1 MATTAITLENLLP
14 DDDQD
19 VIIRKTRTTPKT
31 KRQTSELLVLLATQ
45 HQYYIKNENTG
56 KITPLVAPNVVPDN
70 TNDTDDT
77 DNTDGTNN
85 TNTTNTP
92 APIVTNIACVNE
104 SHKTRIAKLIKP
116 FIADGIKVG
125 IDHPI
130 QARWLRGIECLLH
143 GTKGAMRERSKDV
156 LCAIA
161 EMIELDYLMA
171 NDAAFTSRFITNLKD
186 TLAAGLMSNAIKTI
200 NTYGLITL
208 WALTGGNVIT
218 DDTEMLGHG
227 MSLYLTRCA
236 DKPIMKWIMKHQPFI
251 DALVDMKLRFM
262 MDITI
267 ATTPG
272 VNMNEI
278 NTPQELTDALFKRI
292 DRVRTFASTMPNTD
306 TKGGKN
312 GTDGKNKSDA
322 PFDSNYSKTQACINL
337 KNSNMFNRWRHITD
351 PVRMYWTDKLFGDA
365 FLDALAIKDKTTG
378 KYYVLG
384 ETTDNILGFGSQTI
398 ARLTEQLF
406 DLNPIGLPKT
416 RSFNDPRTVDIDK
429 TIRWIRGYMN
439 DNHIQLPKASDVIKN
454 TVLMS
459 SYVSGFVL
467 KSMLNHTITEI
478 LFNVRSVLNQAID
491 MRKSYKTLIM
501 DAHVDPNTI
510 DMYPKYILDAHD
522 EYAVMARLVKNQYL
536 DENIKNVA
544 EQFKW
549 LEETWKHD
557 PADPWHYQAHV
568 LASNDEFVQEGRR
581 MHNCVATYAKKMS
594 HGDTI
599 IVSIR
604 KKQADG
610 TDDTD
615 WLPYITCELNPVT
628 LAQRQ
633 TYKSYNTRLDAHDR
647 SIVDSWVK
655 RASAKR
661 IAQHNN

>member
-1 MATTAITLENLLP
+1 MATTTVTLENLLP

-56 KITPLVAPNVVPDN
+56 KITPLVAPNIAPDN
-70 TNDTDDT
+70 TDDT
-77 DNTDGTNN
+77 DNTDN
-85 TNTTNTP
+85 TNAPT
-92 APIVTNIACVNE
+92 PIVTNIACVNE
-104 SHKTRIAKLIKP
+104 SHKTHIAKLIRP

-143 GTKGAMRERSKDV
+143 GTNGAMREHSKEV
-156 LCAIA
+156 LENMA

-186 TLAAGLMSNAIKTI
+186 TLAAGLMSNAIKII

-208 WALTGGNVIT
+208 WALTGGNVVT

-262 MDITI
+262 MNITI

-272 VNMNEI
+272 INMKQI
-278 NTPQELTDALFKRI
+278 NTPQELTDALFKHI
-292 DRVRTFASTMPNTD
+292 DRVRTFASTMPDTD
-306 TKGGKN
+306 NKN
-312 GTDGKNKSDA
+312 SKDESDA
-322 PFDSNYSKTQACINL
+322 PFINAYDSNYSKTQACVNL
-337 KNSNMFNRWRHITD
+337 KNSHMRNRWRHITD
-351 PVRMYWTDKLFGDA
+351 PVRIYWTDKLFGNA
-365 FLDALAIKDKTTG
+365 FLDAIAIKDKTTG

-384 ETTDNILGFGSQTI
+384 GTTDHILGFGSQTI

-416 RSFNDPRTVDIDK
+416 HNLNDPRTVDIDK

-467 KSMLNHTITEI
+467 KSMLNHMITEI

-491 MRKSYKTLIM
+491 MRKSCETLIM
-501 DAHVDPNTI
+501 DAHVDPSTI
-510 DMYPKYILDAHD
+510 DMYPKYILDAHN
-522 EYAVMARLVKNQYL
+522 EYAVMARLVENQYL
-536 DENIKNVA
+536 DENIRNVA
-544 EQFKW
+544 EQFAW
-549 LEETWKHD
+549 LEETWED
-557 PADPWHYQAHV
+557 AQPSTWHYQAHV

-604 KKQADG
+604 KKQADNTDN

-615 WLPYITCELNPVT
+615 WLPYITCELNPET

-633 TYKSYNTRLDAHDR
+633 TYKSYNTRLDAHDK
-647 SIVDSWVK
+647 SIVDSWMK
-655 RASAKR
+655 RVSAKR
-661 IAQHNN
+661 ITQHNDSKE

>member
-1 MATTAITLENLLP
+1 MVNAIITLENLLP

-56 KITPLVAPNVVPDN
+56 KIIPLVAPNIVPDN
-70 TNDTDDT
+70 ANNTGNTDDTDDT
-77 DNTDGTNN
+77 DDTNAP
-85 TNTTNTP
+85 T
-92 APIVTNIACVNE
+92 PIVTNIACVNE
-104 SHKTRIAKLIKP
+104 SHKTHIAKLIRP
-116 FIADGIKVG
+116 FIADGIRVG

-186 TLAAGLMSNAIKTI
+186 TLADDLMSNAIKTI

-208 WALTGGNVIT
+208 WALTGGNVVT

-262 MDITI
+262 MNIAI

-278 NTPQELTDALFKRI
+278 NTPQELTDALFKHADHMRI
-292 DRVRTFASTMPNTD
+292 FASTVPDTD
-306 TKGGKN
+306 TKNGKN
-312 GTDGKNKSDA
+312 DTDGKNKSDA

-365 FLDALAIKDKTTG
+365 FLDALAIKDKTTD

-384 ETTDNILGFGSQTI
+384 ETTDNILWTSSQSI
-398 ARLTEQLF
+398 ARLPEQLF

-439 DNHIQLPKASDVIKN
+439 NNHIQLPKASDVIKN

-459 SYVSGFVL
+459 SYISGFVL

-491 MRKSYKTLIM
+491 MRKSCEALIM
-501 DAHVDPNTI
+501 DAHVDHDTI

-544 EQFKW
+544 EQFAW
-549 LEETWKHD
+549 LEETWYD
-557 PADPWHYQAHV
+557 EQPSTWHYQAHV

-594 HGDTI
+594 RGDTI

-604 KKQADG
+604 KKQADD

-615 WLPYITCELNPVT
+615 WLPYITCELDPVT
-628 LAQRQ
+628 LSQRQ
-633 TYKSYNTRLDAHDR
+633 TYKSYNTRLDAYDR
-647 SIVDSWVK
+647 DIVNSWIRRV
-655 RASAKR
+655 SAKR
-661 IAQHNN
+661 IAQQNS

>member
-1 MATTAITLENLLP
+1 MEKLNDMPYIPDLKGMGFTAP
-14 DDDQD
+14 
-19 VIIRKTRTTPKT
+19 
-31 KRQTSELLVLLATQ
+31 
-45 HQYYIKNENTG
+45 
-56 KITPLVAPNVVPDN
+56 
-70 TNDTDDT
+70 TD
-77 DNTDGTNN
+77 
-85 TNTTNTP
+85 
-92 APIVTNIACVNE
+92 
-104 SHKTRIAKLIKP
+104 
-116 FIADGIKVG
+116 
-125 IDHPI
+125 
-130 QARWLRGIECLLH
+130 
-143 GTKGAMRERSKDV
+143 
-156 LCAIA
+156 
-161 EMIELDYLMA
+161 
-171 NDAAFTSRFITNLKD
+171 
-186 TLAAGLMSNAIKTI
+186 
-200 NTYGLITL
+200 
-208 WALTGGNVIT
+208 
-218 DDTEMLGHG
+218 
-227 MSLYLTRCA
+227 
-236 DKPIMKWIMKHQPFI
+236 
-251 DALVDMKLRFM
+251 
-262 MDITI
+262 
-267 ATTPG
+267 
-272 VNMNEI
+272 
-278 NTPQELTDALFKRI
+278 
-292 DRVRTFASTMPNTD
+292 
-306 TKGGKN
+306 
-312 GTDGKNKSDA
+312 KSDA

-384 ETTDNILGFGSQTI
+384 ETTDNILWTSSQFI

-439 DNHIQLPKASDVIKN
+439 NNHIQLPKASDVIKN

-491 MRKSYKTLIM
+491 IRKSCEALIM
-501 DAHVDPNTI
+501 DAHVDHDTI

-544 EQFKW
+544 KQFAW
-549 LEETWKHD
+549 LEETWYD
-557 PADPWHYQAHV
+557 EQPSTWHYQAHV

-604 KKQADG
+604 KKQADNTDN

-615 WLPYITCELNPVT
+615 WLPYITCELDPVT
-628 LAQRQ
+628 LSQRQ
-633 TYKSYNTRLDAHDR
+633 TYKSYNTRLDAYDKN
-647 SIVDSWVK
+647 IVDSWIQ
-655 RASAKR
+655 RASTRR
-661 IAQHNN
+661 ITQQNS

>member
-1 MATTAITLENLLP
+1 MVNAIVTLENLLP

-56 KITPLVAPNVVPDN
+56 KIIPLVAPNIVPDN
-70 TNDTDDT
+70 ANNTDNTDDT
-77 DNTDGTNN
+77 DA
-85 TNTTNTP
+85 P
-92 APIVTNIACVNE
+92 APIITNIAHVSE
-104 SHKTRIAKLIKP
+104 THQIRIAKLIRP
-116 FIADGIKVG
+116 FIADGIKTG

-143 GTKGAMRERSKDV
+143 GTNGCLREHSKDT

-161 EMIELDYLMA
+161 EMIELDYLMT
-171 NDAAFTSRFITNLKD
+171 NDATFTSRFITNLKD
-186 TLAAGLMSNAIKTI
+186 TLAAGLIDNAIKTI

-208 WALTGGNVIT
+208 WALTGGNVVT

-262 MDITI
+262 MGITI
-267 ATTPG
+267 AKTPG
-272 VNMNEI
+272 VNVNEI
-278 NTPQELTDALFKRI
+278 NTPQELTDALFKHI
-292 DRVRTFASTMPNTD
+292 DRVRTFASTMPDTD
-306 TKGGKN
+306 TKNGKN
-312 GTDGKNKSDA
+312 ESDT
-322 PFDSNYSKTQACINL
+322 PFINAYDSDYSKTQACVNL
-337 KNSNMFNRWRHITD
+337 KNSRLFSHWRYIKD
-351 PVRMYWTDKLFGDA
+351 PVRMYWMNKLFGDA
-365 FLDALAIKDKTTG
+365 FLDALAIKNETTG
-378 KYYVLG
+378 KYYVLR
-384 ETTDNILGFGSQTI
+384 ETTDNILGLGSRTI
-398 ARLTEQLF
+398 AYLTEQLF

-416 RSFNDPRTVDIDK
+416 WNLNDPRTVDIDK
-429 TIRWIRGYMN
+429 TIRWIHCYMN
-439 DNHIQLPKASDVIKN
+439 DNHIQLPKATDIIKN

-459 SYVSGFVL
+459 SYVNGFTL
-467 KSMLNHTITEI
+467 ESMLNHTITDI
-478 LFNVRSVLNQAID
+478 LFNVHSVLNQAID
-491 MRKSYKTLIM
+491 IRKSCETLIM
-501 DAHVDPNTI
+501 DAHVDRGTLDI
-510 DMYPKYILDAHD
+510 YPKYILDAHD

-536 DENIKNVA
+536 DENIRNVA

-549 LEETWKHD
+549 LEETWYD
-557 PADPWHYQAHV
+557 EQPSTWHYQAHV

-604 KKQADG
+604 KKQADNTDN

-615 WLPYITCELNPVT
+615 WLPYITCELDPVT
-628 LAQRQ
+628 LSQRQ
-633 TYKSYNTRLDAHDR
+633 TYKSYNTRLDAYDKN
-647 SIVDSWVK
+647 IVDSWIQ
-655 RASAKR
+655 RASTRR
-661 IAQHNN
+661 ITQQNS

>member
-45 HQYYIKNENTG
+45 HQYYIKNEQTG
-56 KITPLVAPNVVPDN
+56 KIIPLVAPNVMPDN
-70 TNDTDDT
+70 TDSTDST
-77 DNTDGTNN
+77 DNTDA
-85 TNTTNTP
+85 P
-92 APIVTNIACVNE
+92 VPIVTNIACVNE
-104 SHKTRIAKLIKP
+104 SHKIRIAKLIRP
-116 FIADGIKVG
+116 FIADGIKIG

-130 QARWLRGIECLLH
+130 QARWLRGIECLLR
-143 GTKGAMRERSKDV
+143 GTKGVMRERSKGV
-156 LCAIA
+156 LCSIA

-171 NDAAFTSRFITNLKD
+171 NDAAFTSRFITSLKD
-186 TLAAGLMSNAIKTI
+186 TLAAPLMSNAIKTI

-208 WALTGGNVIT
+208 WALTGGNVVT

-227 MSLYLTRCA
+227 MSLHLTRCA

-272 VNMNEI
+272 IDMNEI
-278 NTPQELTDALFKRI
+278 NTPQELTDALFKHT
-292 DRVRTFASTMPNTD
+292 DRVRIFASTVPDTNT
-306 TKGGKN
+306 KSGKN
-312 GTDGKNKSDA
+312 GTDGKNESNA
-322 PFDSNYSKTQACINL
+322 PFINAYDSNYSKTQACVNL
-337 KNSNMFNRWRHITD
+337 KNSHIFNRWRHITD
-351 PVRMYWTDKLFGDA
+351 PVRMYWMDKLFGDA
-365 FLDALAIKDKTTG
+365 FLDALAIKNKTTG
-378 KYYVLG
+378 KYYVLS
-384 ETTDNILGFGSQTI
+384 EMTNNILGFGSQTI

-416 RSFNDPRTVDIDK
+416 RNLNDPRTVDIDK
-429 TIRWIRGYMN
+429 TIRWIRSYMN
-439 DNHIQLPKASDVIKN
+439 DNHIQLPKATDVIKN

-459 SYVSGFVL
+459 SYVIGFIL
-467 KSMLNHTITEI
+467 KSMLNHMITEI

-491 MRKSYKTLIM
+491 MRKSCETLIM
-501 DAHVDPNTI
+501 DAHVNPDTI
-510 DMYPKYILDAHD
+510 DMYPKCILDAHD
-522 EYAVMARLVKNQYL
+522 EYAVMTRFVKNQYL

-549 LEETWKHD
+549 LEETWHD
-557 PADPWHYQAHV
+557 EQTSTWHYQAHV
-568 LASNDEFVQEGRR
+568 LASNDEFVQEGQR

-604 KKQADG
+604 KKQADN
-610 TDDTD
+610 TDNTD
-615 WLPYITCELNPVT
+615 WLPYITCELNPET
-628 LAQRQ
+628 LSQRQ
-633 TYKSYNTRLDAHDR
+633 TYKSYNTRLNAYDR
-647 SIVDSWVK
+647 NIVDSWIQRV
-655 RASAKR
+655 STKR
-661 IAQHNN
+661 IAQHNS

>member
-1 MATTAITLENLLP
+1 MATATVTLENLLP
-14 DDDQD
+14 NDDQD
-19 VIIRKTRTTPKT
+19 VIIRKTRTTLKT

-45 HQYYIKNENTG
+45 HQYYIKNEQTG
-56 KITPLVAPNVVPDN
+56 EIIPLVAPNIVS
-70 TNDTDDT
+70 
-77 DNTDGTNN
+77 DNTDATNN
-85 TNTTNTP
+85 ADNADAP
-92 APIVTNIACVNE
+92 APIVTDVANVNPT
-104 SHKTRIAKLIKP
+104 HQTRIAKLIRP

-143 GTKGAMRERSKDV
+143 GTKGAMRERSKDA
-156 LCAIA
+156 LCAMA

-186 TLAAGLMSNAIKTI
+186 TLVADLMSNAIKTI

-208 WALTGGNVIT
+208 WALTGGNVVT
-218 DDTEMLGHG
+218 DDTAMLDHG
-227 MSLYLTRCA
+227 TSLHLTRYA

-251 DALVDMKLRFM
+251 DALVDMKLRYM
-262 MDITI
+262 MNITI

-272 VNMNEI
+272 IDMSEI
-278 NTPQELTDALFKRI
+278 NTSQELTDALFEHT
-292 DRVRTFASTMPNTD
+292 DRVRIFASTVHNTD
-306 TKGGKN
+306 TKSDKNGKN
-312 GTDGKNKSDA
+312 ESDA
-322 PFDSNYSKTQACINL
+322 LFTNAYDSDYSKTQACVHL
-337 KNSNMFNRWRHITD
+337 KNSNMSNRWRHIAD

-365 FLDALAIKDKTTG
+365 FLDALAIKDKTTD
-378 KYYVLG
+378 KYYVLS

-398 ARLTEQLF
+398 STMSEQLF

-416 RSFNDPRTVDIDK
+416 QSLNDPRTVDIDK

-439 DNHIQLPKASDVIKN
+439 DNHIQLPKATDVIN
-454 TVLMS
+454 NVVSMS
-459 SYVSGFVL
+459 SYVSGFTL
-467 KSMLNHTITEI
+467 KSMLNHTINEI

-491 MRKSYKTLIM
+491 MRKSCETLIM
-501 DAHVDPNTI
+501 DAHVDPEQL
-510 DMYPKYILDAHD
+510 DMYPKYILDAHN
-522 EYAVMARLVKNQYL
+522 EYTVMARLVENQYL
-536 DENIKNVA
+536 DENIKDVA

-549 LEETWKHD
+549 LEETWRHD

-568 LASNDEFVQEGRR
+568 LASNEEFVNEGQR

-604 KKQADG
+604 KKQA
-610 TDDTD
+610 DDTD

-633 TYKSYNTRLDAHDR
+633 TYKSYNTRLDAHDK
-647 SIVDSWVK
+647 SIVNSWMK
-655 RASAKR
+655 RVSAKR
-661 IAQHNN
+661 IAQHNDSKE